1 MVLEF
6 QEVQVVAVVIN
17 LLQVDPAHKHP
28 VPADQQVMDFL
39 VESVALLGQAVV
51 VVVLAEPDKALAEL
65 CVIKILEKQTYQG
78 VNLL

>member
-1 MVLEF
+1 
-6 QEVQVVAVVIN
+6 
-17 LLQVDPAHKHP
+17 
-28 VPADQQVMDFL
+28 
-39 VESVALLGQAVV
+39 VV